1 MSTHTSDSEGSNS
14 DSTELDPDFVPH
26 RTVVSD
32 NPSNKPL
39 TRLQNKKNINTNLN
53 LLDKISLIDLNDK
66 NTILK
71 PTNVMAN
78 NKQTILS
85 LETAIKLVPQ
95 FNGENPQDVYPFFS
109 ACDFVIKTVDEEC
122 RPILLQ
128 AILTKLAGK
137 AFAITQ
143 HREVKSWDSLR
154 ELLTVTFCAKRTP
167 GYLQLEL
174 STTRFKSGETIQ
186 EYSSRVE
193 KLLHELCNV
202 STSKR
207 TKTEAKA
214 VHDYIKE
221 TTLTTY
227 IEGLPDSIRN
237 IIKSRNPS
245 NLEDAMKVSL
255 EEEKIFLSNKETR
268 RLFQNKSNA
277 NSTNKYCKNCQ
288 KSNHNTNECR
298 YANRSIDTGQNNKQ
312 KNSNT
317 KQETCAYCK
326 KSGHTIDKCYKK
338 KGADERKNNQ
348 QEGDKGNQQN
358 HSGNGSGPNASGS
371 HTGAKLNLI
380 RLDVLHD
387 EVLVSD
393 TNIYQLQGINDRLVN
408 TMGSVVLTI
417 SDKNQTFETEFHVV
431 PPSFPIDG
439 DGILGKPFLKENKII
454 INVDQEEIT
463 YPDNATTTIPARSEA
478 IIPIRILNEPITDS
492 QNILIHAQNI
502 NEHIIC
508 GNVLN
513 EIKQNQILIAVI
525 NPTESPQTVK
535 IPILNELSHETFE
548 IVPIKFT
555 QSKEVPKNA
564 NNRIQLLKENLRCD
578 HMNNEEKESIERLCS
593 EYSDIFFLEGDTL
606 SCTETIQHEIKTSGT
621 SQPIFQRPYRLP
633 YSQKKEID
641 KQIEQL
647 EQDGIIS
654 PSDSPWNAPLL
665 VVPKKTDASGI
676 QKYRVVI
683 DFRKLNEITVGD
695 AFPMPD
701 ISTILDE
708 LGKAKYFS
716 CLDMASGYHQIALKS
731 EDKHKTAFST
741 EKGHFEFNRMCFG
754 LKGAPATFQR
764 LMNRI
769 LIGLNGVKSFVYLD
783 DVIVI
788 GTTIREHE
796 QNLRQIFERF
806 RKHGLQLQPTKC
818 EFLRREVIYLGHVIT
833 EQGVKPDPKKIQ
845 CMVNYPTPTNA
856 KDVKSFLGL
865 VGYYRRFIRD
875 FSKKAKP
882 LTNLLKQNQQ
892 FIWSDLCQESFNYF
906 KNILINEPILQYP
919 DFNQP
924 FNITTDASNIAIGAI
939 LSQGKI
945 GSDLPI
951 AYASR
956 TLNKAE
962 TNYNTTEKELLAIL
976 WAVKQFRHYVYG
988 CKFNIV
994 TDHKP
999 LSWLFGVKDPGARL
1013 TRWRLQLEEYD
1024 YNIIYKPGTQNTN
1037 ADALSRIA
1045 KIDKLSNVND
1055 YRTKTY
1061 EQFEEDIQ
1069 KTLITNSNVIEIQGN
1084 IFEAPEDITLVV
1096 CVSKNFEMSQGLA
1109 LECRRRFGQIET
1121 LKEQNK
1127 EITEV
1132 AHIQHNENLIAFI
1145 IVKELCQQTTT
1156 FETFYKCI
1164 INLRTFCEEN
1174 NITKIGLPRVGNEL
1188 DKLKWEKVRAIIR
1201 YIFKNSKIKVIIYV
1215 DIEYSEEEKLKIIE
1229 EFHNAP
1235 LGGHQGLSRTIK
1247 RIKLHHQWKGLK
1259 SDVKK
1264 FIASC
1269 QSCQQ
1274 NKSMNRTIKQ
1284 PMVITTT
1291 AKKPFEKIF
1300 LDIVGPLTTTNE
1312 GHSYILT
1319 IQDDLTKFSAA
1330 FPLVTHDANS
1340 VAKTFVEKFICQHGI
1355 PESIVTDCGTEFM
1368 SKIFKECCKLLKIEK
1383 MNTTPYHPQ
1392 SNGGLE
1398 RSHRT
1403 LAEYLRH
1410 YVNKN
1415 QTDWDEY
1422 VAFAIF
1428 VYNTTVH
1435 TTTNHQPYELV
1446 YGFPATVP
1454 HTLSRTPQARY
1465 NYDDYAYEL
1474 KQRLQETCKLAR
1486 NNILKNK
1493 EKAKKKYDQEE
1504 LQVNVK
1510 VGDQVW
1516 VKNHQQK
1523 GKLGPKWVGPYN
1535 VIQLNNNENI
1545 TIQRGRREIKLHKN
1559 EIKLAN

>member
-1 MSTHTSDSEGSNS
+1 
-14 DSTELDPDFVPH
+14 
-26 RTVVSD
+26 
-32 NPSNKPL
+32 
-39 TRLQNKKNINTNLN
+39 
-53 LLDKISLIDLNDK
+53 
-66 NTILK
+66 
-71 PTNVMAN
+71 
-78 NKQTILS
+78 
-85 LETAIKLVPQ
+85 
-95 FNGENPQDVYPFFS
+95 
-109 ACDFVIKTVDEEC
+109 
-122 RPILLQ
+122 
-128 AILTKLAGK
+128 
-137 AFAITQ
+137 
-143 HREVKSWDSLR
+143 
-154 ELLTVTFCAKRTP
+154 
-167 GYLQLEL
+167 
-174 STTRFKSGETIQ
+174 
-186 EYSSRVE
+186 
-193 KLLHELCNV
+193 
-202 STSKR
+202 
-207 TKTEAKA
+207 
-214 VHDYIKE
+214 
-221 TTLTTY
+221 
-227 IEGLPDSIRN
+227 
-237 IIKSRNPS
+237 
-245 NLEDAMKVSL
+245 
-255 EEEKIFLSNKETR
+255 
-268 RLFQNKSNA
+268 
-277 NSTNKYCKNCQ
+277 
-288 KSNHNTNECR
+288 
-298 YANRSIDTGQNNKQ
+298 
-312 KNSNT
+312 
-317 KQETCAYCK
+317 
-326 KSGHTIDKCYKK
+326 
-338 KGADERKNNQ
+338 
-348 QEGDKGNQQN
+348 
-358 HSGNGSGPNASGS
+358 
-371 HTGAKLNLI
+371 
-380 RLDVLHD
+380 
-387 EVLVSD
+387 
-393 TNIYQLQGINDRLVN
+393 
-408 TMGSVVLTI
+408 MGSVVLTT

-463 YPDNATTTIPARSEA
+463 YPDNAITTIPARSEA
-478 IIPIRILNEPITDS
+478 IIPIRILNEPMTDS

-508 GNVLN
+508 GNLLN

-535 IPILNELSHETFE
+535 IPSLNKLSHETFE

-621 SQPIFQRPYRLP
+621 SQPVFQRPYRLP

-701 ISTILDE
+701 ISTILDQ

-716 CLDMASGYHQIALKS
+716 CLDMASGYHQIALKP

-764 LMNRI
+764 SMNRI

-919 DFNQP
+919 DSNQP

-1013 TRWRLQLEEYD
+1013 TRWRLQLEE
-1024 YNIIYKPGTQNTN
+1024 
-1037 ADALSRIA
+1037 
-1045 KIDKLSNVND
+1045 
-1055 YRTKTY
+1055 
-1061 EQFEEDIQ
+1061 
-1069 KTLITNSNVIEIQGN
+1069 
-1084 IFEAPEDITLVV
+1084 
-1096 CVSKNFEMSQGLA
+1096 
-1109 LECRRRFGQIET
+1109 
-1121 LKEQNK
+1121 
-1127 EITEV
+1127 
-1132 AHIQHNENLIAFI
+1132 
-1145 IVKELCQQTTT
+1145 
-1156 FETFYKCI
+1156 
-1164 INLRTFCEEN
+1164 
-1174 NITKIGLPRVGNEL
+1174 VGNEL
-1188 DKLKWEKVRAIIR
+1188 DELNWEKVRAIIR

-1398 RSHRT
+1398 RFHRT

-1474 KQRLQETCKLAR
+1474 KQKLQETCKSAR
-1486 NNILKNK
+1486 NNIQKNK
-1493 EKAKKKYDQEE
+1493 EKAKKKYDQGE

-1523 GKLGPKWVGPYN
+1523 GNYQAYNFLSEISSNKEHVMKIIDQPKNSYRSKRGLINLVGRVAN
-1535 VIQLNNNENI
+1535 VLFGVCDDTDVEYFYSKIRDLESSNSRISKSSDAQIQIMQSIISNVNSSLL
-1545 TIQRGRREIKLHKN
+1545 EINKN
-1559 EIKLAN
+1559 EINLADKYNFLLHEMQTEKAAIGTLNFKTALEERISLLNIILTQYAFETGNLLNIINMALQGFVHSSILDTNTFKNQLKDIKAQLPIGEGIPIDLDNSGISELLRLITTNIVYIENYPFRVRTVRVRNFRFVGDNVLGNFTDTDMENTEQCKQPSDLFLKQSAFGKLQLHMSSILDLDNQCEANTDDGTLLIAKRKITTKMYKDFIPQLDTSINWKTKLDITNTILNNSIIPDKGNELSFNPGGVKNPLFL